1 MGYEPHFCDSEE
13 EARNKKKELIKLKKM
28 ALLSVFSDT
37 TGEKKSFEEFFTID
51 DILDME
57 RFRNIGIIKDSK
69 EYNPEKLSFFI
80 SEIEKLRSIKNWKKE
95 DLVNLF
101 ENTLENFKHTENI
114 KNLDQNVDFL
124 FFILSEIYE
133 EIY

>member
-1 MGYEPHFCDSEE
+1 
-13 EARNKKKELIKLKKM
+13 
-28 ALLSVFSDT
+28 
-37 TGEKKSFEEFFTID
+37 
-51 DILDME
+51 ME

-101 ENTLENFKHTENI
+101 EKTLENFKHTENI
-114 KNLDQNVDFL
+114 KNLDQKM
-124 FFILSEIYE
+124 
-133 EIY
+133 